1 MICSMASW
9 GALLPS
15 VQRSWWKWLTKLVKP
30 LKVVLC
36 AYSRW
41 RTISWRKAMK
51 TQKKTLWYLNQDS
64 FPPPSQLCDMETSEA
79 ENTGFLF
86 NSQLEGSLPG
96 KSSLSHPSPS
106 YLLQRLGLE
115 WVRLRSGSSFL
126 LSLSTQTGGSTLSMA
141 CLECWD
147 TDHLRPGSWSSMP
160 GETSWD
166 GCRLLSHRLHWAR
179 GVSLRRMTLSE
190 LNLGLDVFPRGRS
203 SLRNYYRLIS
213 SKRIDYLQQSTDNF
227 NCEGTAL
234 EVVTWISSQLT
245 FATI

>member
-96 KSSLSHPSPS
+96 KSSLFSSFPQLPVA
-106 YLLQRLGLE
+106 E
-115 WVRLRSGSSFL
+115 VRSGVSETEKWEL
-126 LSLSTQTGGSTLSMA
+126 LSTQPIHSDWRLY
-141 CLECWD
+141 LEYGM
-147 TDHLRPGSWSSMP
+147 LRMLGHWSPSPWLMKF
-160 GETSWD
+160 
-166 GCRLLSHRLHWAR
+166 HAR
-179 GVSLRRMTLSE
+179 RDELRRPQAAFPLPPLS
-190 LNLGLDVFPRGRS
+190 
-203 SLRNYYRLIS
+203 
-213 SKRIDYLQQSTDNF
+213 
-227 NCEGTAL
+227 
-234 EVVTWISSQLT
+234 
-245 FATI
+245 